1 MPATTV
7 SAAAADDGVGLRP
20 DQSWTSTTATMSSV
34 AISICTVSSGPLRS
48 AAACTANPPNWAA
61 NPSSHR
67 GLRARCTSSV
77 NLPADSSGARSAC
90 RCSSAAAAPYNPAAT
105 SEVTII
111 PVMPSTLEA
120 RRLRRHEAGPPIRP

>member
-77 NLPADSSGARSAC
+77 SLPADCSGARSAC

-120 RRLRRHEAGPPIRP
+120 TRLRRHEASPPIRP